1 MGYKNLKI
9 DGLAIFSF
17 TCLIIYMDPSAG
29 LHTLM
34 AYVSPF
40 ENPRKMNG
48 SRFVK
53 NGVSCLL
60 VLEGVNKIEMD
71 QKLQSS
77 YKLYK

>member
-34 AYVSPF
+34 AYVLPF
-40 ENPRKMNG
+40 ENLQKNDMA
-48 SRFVK
+48 SR
-53 NGVSCLL
+53 
-60 VLEGVNKIEMD
+60 M
-71 QKLQSS
+71 LQEWCVMFD
-77 YKLYK
+77 LMGMG